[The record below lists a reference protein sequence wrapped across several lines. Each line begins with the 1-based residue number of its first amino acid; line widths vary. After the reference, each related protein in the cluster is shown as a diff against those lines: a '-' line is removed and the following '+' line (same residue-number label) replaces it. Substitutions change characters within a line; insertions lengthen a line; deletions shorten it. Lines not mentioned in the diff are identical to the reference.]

1 MRQVGSIMY
10 YVGRSPSDM
19 VLFEFFYWETYQALA
34 VGWSP
39 SNLGLIKQSHV
50 QTFRPLF
57 EAVWGLRYFAM
68 SEGGGKR
75 LNFYIAAC
83 LFQSGLVLFEG
94 IYFTGKLTR
103 LWRSD
108 GDHPT
113 WV

>member
-1 MRQVGSIMY
+1 MY

-68 SEGGGKR
+68 SEGRPPIKY
-75 LNFYIAAC
+75 FCIAVC
-83 LFQSGLVLFEG
+83 WFQSGIVLFEG
-94 IYFTGKLTR
+94 FYFTGNLIKHC
-103 LWRSD
+103 RSD